1 MLPDGCQTPALQ
13 PWPSLHVLHLPG
25 LPETEL
31 QTPNPV
37 VGSGRSV
44 LPPNTPEP
52 PGPPALR
59 PAPHTNRSRSPDDA
73 RRLLSGPAAPFTHP
87 ALCSSPRPPD
97 LDAVPSSLWPPPA
110 PAPSQENRGCR
121 LAQSLAAR
129 TRGHTQ
135 QDDLGAGGRK
145 GPAARSRLGPRCLAS
160 VPPSSPL
167 TAPQAPRFF
176 ASRFPVRAR
185 PMPGSPQPSP
195 GPPRKPTRPRMMPGT
210 ASCKEHTAPNWTR
223 GRESQDPAPVWKSP
237 GPRTLWNKAASRLP
251 PATPEPAV
259 REVPR
264 ATNTQV
270 ATRQTTDRTEGKTT

>member
-1 MLPDGCQTPALQ
+1 M
-13 PWPSLHVLHLPG
+13 
-25 LPETEL
+25 
-31 QTPNPV
+31 
-37 VGSGRSV
+37 
-44 LPPNTPEP
+44 
-52 PGPPALR
+52 
-59 PAPHTNRSRSPDDA
+59 
-73 RRLLSGPAAPFTHP
+73 
-87 ALCSSPRPPD
+87 
-97 LDAVPSSLWPPPA
+97 PSSLWPPPA

-121 LAQSLAAR
+121 LARSLAAR

-135 QDDLGAGGRK
+135 QDDLGAGGGK
-145 GPAARSRLGPRCLAS
+145 GPAARSRLGPRRLAS

-167 TAPQAPRFF
+167 TAPQVPRFF

-237 GPRTLWNKAASRLP
+237 GPRTLWNKAASRLL

-259 REVPR
+259 REVPH